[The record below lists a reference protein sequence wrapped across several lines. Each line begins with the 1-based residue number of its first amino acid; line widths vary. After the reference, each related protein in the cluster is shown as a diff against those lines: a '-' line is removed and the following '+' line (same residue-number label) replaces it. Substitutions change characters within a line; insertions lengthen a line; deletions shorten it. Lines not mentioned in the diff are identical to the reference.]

1 MACQPASISR
11 FPNYPIS
18 QFCSTVRYLVGI
30 GNYSGYDDSI
40 GIRIVE
46 HVCEKGLDVGF
57 RALDLSSN
65 SLNLFSYLN
74 ADTEAILVVD
84 SAFMER
90 APGEFAFFTPD
101 QIRSRKDPG
110 RFSTHEGDVVRVL
123 ELARQLHYPV
133 PAVTFMGIQPET
145 IKSEFGLSATLQNR
159 LPEYASAAAAFLAE
173 GRPPTPR

>member
-1 MACQPASISR
+1 
-11 FPNYPIS
+11 
-18 QFCSTVRYLVGI
+18 VRYLVGI

-65 SLNLFSYLN
+65 SLNLVSYLN
-74 ADTEAILVVD
+74 ADTKAILVVD
-84 SAFMER
+84 SALMER

-145 IKSEFGLSATLQNR
+145 IKSEFGLSSTLQKR

-173 GRPPTPR
+173 GHPPTPR